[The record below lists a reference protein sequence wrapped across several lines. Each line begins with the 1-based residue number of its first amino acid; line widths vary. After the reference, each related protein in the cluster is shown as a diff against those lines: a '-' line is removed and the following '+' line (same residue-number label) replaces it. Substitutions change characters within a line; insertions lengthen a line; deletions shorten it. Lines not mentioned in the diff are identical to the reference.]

1 MIHDKP
7 RGARY
12 WAREWRVHHNTARK
26 LLAHIHRHY
35 GSKAVWRVGPQ
46 RALVATTASLQVVRV
61 LRAERNLIVVLGAG
75 RAPQSAP
82 TSVPTPLTQVRRSLV
97 EDDGQEYV
105 TVEHHGRAIAEI
117 WSAVQKLGGR
127 RPNG

>member
-1 MIHDKP
+1 MTPDKP

-12 WAREWRVHHNTARK
+12 WAREWGVHHNTARK

-46 RALVATTASLQVVRV
+46 RARVATTASLQVVRV
-61 LRAERNLIVVLGAG
+61 LRAERNLILVVGAAQ
-75 RAPQSAP
+75 APQSAP

-97 EDDGQEYV
+97 DDDGQEYV
-105 TVEHHGRAIAEI
+105 TVEHHGRAIAEV
-117 WSAVQKLGGR
+117 WAALNKLGGR
-127 RPNG
+127 RSGG